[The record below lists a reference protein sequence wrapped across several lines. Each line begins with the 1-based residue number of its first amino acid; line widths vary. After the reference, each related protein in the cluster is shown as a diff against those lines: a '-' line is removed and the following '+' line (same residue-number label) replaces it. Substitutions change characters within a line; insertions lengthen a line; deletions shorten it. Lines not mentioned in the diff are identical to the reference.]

1 MCVLRVW
8 LSCLLIG
15 FVFTSGESLL
25 MYSMASERQIKSLI
39 YPRKLLWAGGPAA
52 PHGSPAAGEVA
63 GAGRDQRGCES
74 IPSPASRTGAW
85 RGQRRQ
91 VAFTTA
97 VLRNC
102 LNNRKTAFSI
112 LGQEPPA
119 SYCSIS
125 KPIIPIFP
133 FPGCSR
139 GFGGDCAAHECKS
152 TCPAGQLM
160 RD

>member
-1 MCVLRVW
+1 
-8 LSCLLIG
+8 
-15 FVFTSGESLL
+15 
-25 MYSMASERQIKSLI
+25 MASERQIKSLI
-39 YPRKLLWAGGPAA
+39 YPRKLLRAGGPAA

-85 RGQRRQ
+85 GGQQRQ
-91 VAFTTA
+91 RHVAFTTA

-112 LGQEPPA
+112 LGQEPFA

-133 FPGCSR
+133 FSGCGR
-139 GFGGDCAAHECKS
+139 GFGGGGRRVCAAHECKS
-152 TCPAGQLM
+152 TSPAGQLM